1 MKKLIILAAFTLLS
15 SATLIAQNSAVNKA
29 GRFLDRGELDEAK
42 ANIDQAVDHEK
53 TKDKGKT
60 WYTKGQVYQAIA
72 QSDNADYQQLDDNA
86 LEEAAEAY
94 RKAMELE
101 KENSTYHVFSL
112 QKLNELWGSILNKG
126 AELYDQGAYE
136 EAIVEFNK
144 LKKSFPE
151 DTTGYLYAGISAMQA
166 GDYKLTEQNYT
177 ALIDMG
183 YVNYD
188 VYSGL
193 IWIEKTQNDNP
204 EKALKIVE
212 MARKE
217 LPENLELMREE
228 INLLLNLER
237 TEQALEKAEAAIEK
251 EPENPSMH
259 YILAYLYDEL
269 GKGEQAEA
277 SYKDAIEINPQYFDA
292 TYNLAILYFNRGVE
306 VLKEANNMDI
316 ETYQKKGKEIKAQA
330 DQHFETAIPYLEKAH
345 EIKPDDKAVIEILE
359 TTYAELGK
367 NQEAEK
373 YKQKLEALGGPEQ

>member
-29 GRFLDRGELDEAK
+29 GRFLERGELDEAK

-166 GDYKLTEQNYT
+166 GDYELTEQNYT

-269 GKGEQAEA
+269 GKGEQAEE
-277 SYKDAIEINPQYFDA
+277 SYKDAIEIDPQYFDA

>member
-29 GRFLDRGELDEAK
+29 GRFLERGELDEAK